1 MGDVFNIKEVF
12 GDEKTYKKYLSDL
25 TKEDVVCEHKVVMD
39 SGDFQVC
46 TECGD
51 TKEIFSYDPEWRY
64 YGVQDNRSSKDPSRC
79 KYSSNTSS
87 RTIKKA
93 LELRKISDAMVESTI
108 KKYETVVGK
117 KTMRGEKRNGIIAI
131 CLWVSLREIGDFRT
145 VTEVGAL
152 FDLERKNLYKG
163 LQTYSQAFPKDR
175 TITVT
180 PHDLLTRTIKLAEI
194 QDSYTAPLQ
203 KLCLQLEN
211 KSQMLGRSN
220 PQSVA
225 AAIVWLYL
233 CLHPKVKAEHHLS
246 KTLYAKRVSLSEI
259 TISKLAKESLKK
271 LQEQPSFS
279 FSSSKDI
286 KI

>member
-25 TKEDVVCEHKVVMD
+25 AKEDTVCEHKVVMD

-93 LELRKISDAMVESTI
+93 LEIRKISDAMVESTI

-194 QDSYTAPLQ
+194 QDSYTEPL
-203 KLCLQLEN
+203 KKMCLQLEN

-233 CLHPKVKAEHHLS
+233 CLHPDVKAEHHLS